1 MDAEGNYVLVLLA
14 AGTYDLVF
22 AGYDG
27 TVVAVGPEVELAK
40 WNLIE
45 AAL

>member
-27 TVVAVGPEVELAK
+27 TVVAVGLNDKGQCDVGD
-40 WNLIE
+40 WNLT
-45 AAL
+45 

>member
-27 TVVAVGPEVELAK
+27 TVVAVGGNIYEVRDVGGWDL
-40 WNLIE
+40 N
-45 AAL
+45 